1 MLNHATDLSQL
12 QHILNSIAVSTIIIH
27 TVAVQHSRFEE
38 VFHVFFLSA
47 KIFQFLK
54 FSVQI
59 YTHTWRF
66 RIPLPPAADL
76 ESGFFFFFE
85 KIPISKSRISVA
97 SSAVRRHEGFQR
109 RIDLD
114 CVHSAGR
121 IFSFFVLSKFEM
133 NNFEKVIGQLLS
145 RICTTRV
152 LRKDI
157 SIVSTKIR
165 SFCDQEK

>member
-59 YTHTWRF
+59 SSSSSSR
-66 RIPLPPAADL
+66 
-76 ESGFFFFFE
+76 SGIGIFFFFE

-97 SSAVRRHEGFQR
+97 SSAVTKDSREGS
-109 RIDLD
+109 IDLD

>member
-59 YTHTWRF
+59 SSSSSSR
-66 RIPLPPAADL
+66 
-76 ESGFFFFFE
+76 SGIGIFFFFE